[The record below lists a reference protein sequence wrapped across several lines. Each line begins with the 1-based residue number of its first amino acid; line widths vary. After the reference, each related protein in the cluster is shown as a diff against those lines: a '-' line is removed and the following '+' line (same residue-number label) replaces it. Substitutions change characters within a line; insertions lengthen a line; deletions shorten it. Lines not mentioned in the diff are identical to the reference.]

1 MTEWKKYEG
10 TDEQIAEIME
20 YGREILVDSQYSV
33 FSDPRRMILNK
44 DNPEDV
50 AWIRNHFKHFEVT
63 KYLICNRH
71 PQADMISQQAQTG
84 QPVWIKITIDCEY
97 GGLPIKD
104 ISVQV
109 TTTPD
114 WNIPGAEYS
123 FTPFEDKK

>member
-10 TDEQIAEIME
+10 TDEQIAEIHNSE
-20 YGREILVDSQYSV
+20 NGFIVRSHDGRESYI
-33 FSDPRRMILNK
+33 
-44 DNPEDV
+44 
-50 AWIRNHFKHFEVT
+50 NHINIHWTSKRIINYLSTATH
-63 KYLICNRH
+63 YLICNPH
-71 PQADMISQQAQTG
+71 PLKDMISRQAQTG

-97 GGLPIKD
+97 AGLPIKD